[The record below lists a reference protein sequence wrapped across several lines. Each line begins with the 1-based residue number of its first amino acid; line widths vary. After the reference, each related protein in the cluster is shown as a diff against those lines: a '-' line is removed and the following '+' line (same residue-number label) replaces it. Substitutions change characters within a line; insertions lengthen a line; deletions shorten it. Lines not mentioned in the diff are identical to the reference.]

1 MVIRQHS
8 IVNLPFNK
16 YMMMKKQ
23 VVLLLL
29 LGITFSVVQAQT
41 KEEQA
46 VLNRVEAWRK
56 AVLGQDVKM
65 LDKLFANELTYGHS
79 NNHIDT
85 KESFITTIGT
95 KKEVYNELNLDD
107 MTVTIVGNNALVRH
121 KMTGN
126 VTLQDGI
133 ISKPN
138 LGVLQVWNK
147 TKAGWQLLARQAFKL

>member
-1 MVIRQHS
+1 
-8 IVNLPFNK
+8 
-16 YMMMKKQ
+16 MKKQ
-23 VVLLLL
+23 ALLLL
-29 LGITFSVVQAQT
+29 VFGLTFSVAQAQS
-41 KEEQA
+41 KDKQE
-46 VLNRVEAWRK
+46 VLDRVETWRK

-79 NNHIDT
+79 NGQMDT
-85 KESFITTIGT
+85 KESFISNIGS
-95 KKEVYNELNLDD
+95 KKEVYNELKLDD

-126 VTLQDGI
+126 VTLQDGT

-147 TKAGWQLLARQAFKL
+147 TNAGWQLLARQAFKLL

>member
-1 MVIRQHS
+1 
-8 IVNLPFNK
+8 
-16 YMMMKKQ
+16 MKKQ
-23 VVLLLL
+23 ILLLL
-29 LGITFSVVQAQT
+29 VMGLTLSVAQAQS
-41 KEEQA
+41 KDKQD
-46 VLNRVEAWRK
+46 VLDRVETWRK

-79 NNHIDT
+79 SGQMDS
-85 KESFITTIGT
+85 KASFIKNISS

-107 MTVTIVGNNALVRH
+107 MNVTIVGNNALVRH

-126 VTLQDGI
+126 VTLADGT